1 MTINIVPC
9 ETSKCDPDILIK
21 ERDGVTSYG
30 LRMRFCECEG
40 VQEHAVTFWA
50 KSLAD
55 LQVFTIVMQ
64 EKVQSHMS
72 GTPSEALARV

>member
-1 MTINIVPC
+1 VTINIVPC
-9 ETSKCDPDILIK
+9 ETSKCDPQILVK

-40 VQEHAVTFWA
+40 VQEHQLTFWA

-55 LQVFTIVMQ
+55 LHVFAIVMQ
-64 EKVQSHMS
+64 EKVESHLK
-72 GTPSEALARV
+72 GTPSEAAAHV